1 MPLNNWYTV
10 VLDGVEPWIVGAPDD
25 EQAAWNAL
33 SLSKLLGLSLIDVIP
48 YGSKR
53 VPEQLARDT

>member
-1 MPLNNWYTV
+1 VLLNKYIV
-10 VLDGVEPWIVGAPDD
+10 KLEGVEPWIVYAPDD

-33 SLSKLLGLSLIDVIP
+33 SLSKLLGLPLLDVIP

-53 VPEQLARDT
+53 VPKQLARDS